1 MSNARFLYLDRIAA
15 ATVTS
20 DSTVASLPP
29 SNVKSPIRGI
39 VYASNGATSAY
50 LQADLG
56 ATYSIDSVFVGGAN
70 WSAAATWRIRLS
82 TVSNFASAVLDTGGS
97 QILTGVDT
105 ALRQAA
111 YLFSSPGSGRYV
123 RIDMTDASLSRLE
136 VGVLRVGLCWR
147 PSYNFR
153 YGHRTGVA
161 DFSRRDVTD
170 GGNTWVDVVATRPRT
185 VSLTMQVTEAE
196 AEGGEAELMARTAGI
211 SGDVVAFLDPAASD
225 LARRTY
231 CGLLESAAVIQ
242 HDHKPIRYMELTLME
257 RF

>member
-1 MSNARFLYLDRIAA
+1 MSNARFLYADRIAA
-15 ATVTS
+15 ATITS

-29 SNVKSPIRGI
+29 SNVKSPIRGV
-39 VYASNGATSAY
+39 VYASGATTTAY

-56 ATYSIDSVFVGGAN
+56 ASYSVDSFFVGGVN
-70 WSAAATWRIRLS
+70 WSAASTWRLRLS
-82 TVSNFASAVLDTGGS
+82 ANSNMSSPTLDTGGS
-97 QILTGVDT
+97 QIATGVDT
-105 ALRQAA
+105 LLRQAA
-111 YLFSSPGSGRYV
+111 YLFSSSGAGRYF
-123 RIDMTDASLSRLE
+123 RLDMTDATLTRLE
-136 VGVLRVGLCWR
+136 VGVMRLGLCFR
-147 PSYNFR
+147 PTYNFR
-153 YGHRTGVA
+153 FGHRTGLV
-161 DFSRRDVTD
+161 DYSRRDVTD

-196 AEGGEAELMARTAGI
+196 AEGGEADLMARTAGT

-231 CGLLESAAVIQ
+231 CGLLDSAAVIQ